1 MTLQSRRVALAGFA
15 AFAAC
20 SLAPGPAAGQSY
32 PSQPVKFIIP
42 ATAGGLPDTVA
53 RIVGRRLQER
63 LSQSMVVENRPG
75 GNGSVSVAA
84 LMSAPADGHS
94 FIIQDGSIVSINP
107 HLYANLSYK
116 ADDLVP
122 VALIA
127 RAPLFLAAHPKVS
140 VGTFKEFVDYAKLNP
155 GKLNYGSSGVG
166 STHHLTMEALQSS
179 LGLKLTH
186 VPYKGTGESIPALL
200 GGHIDVV
207 FSAYPSLSGAF
218 ASKSVKMLATNGA
231 QRSSQAPDVP
241 PVADLI
247 PGFDFAPIIGIYAR
261 AGTPPA
267 AMQKIADEVALLV
280 KEPEI
285 IKQFGVA
292 GIEAVG
298 AGPAVYARELKSL
311 SERVG
316 KAVQAAGLKPQ

>member
-1 MTLQSRRVALAGFA
+1 
-15 AFAAC
+15 
-20 SLAPGPAAGQSY
+20 
-32 PSQPVKFIIP
+32 
-42 ATAGGLPDTVA
+42 
-53 RIVGRRLQER
+53 
-63 LSQSMVVENRPG
+63 
-75 GNGSVSVAA
+75 
-84 LMSAPADGHS
+84 
-94 FIIQDGSIVSINP
+94 
-107 HLYANLSYK
+107 
-116 ADDLVP
+116 
-122 VALIA
+122 
-127 RAPLFLAAHPKVS
+127 
-140 VGTFKEFVDYAKLNP
+140 
-155 GKLNYGSSGVG
+155 
-166 STHHLTMEALQSS
+166 MEALQSS

-186 VPYKGTGESIPALL
+186 VPYKGTGELIPALL
-200 GGHIDVV
+200 GGHIEVV
-207 FSAYPSLSGAF
+207 FSAYPSLSGAVG
-218 ASKSVKMLATNGA
+218 SKAVKLLATNGA

-298 AGPAVYARELKSL
+298 AGPAVYGRELKSL